1 MADEEVLLPEGVVLR
16 RALVDDAPALAQLHV
31 DCWEDAYTGLIPQ
44 SILDE
49 RRATVDERAQRWREI
64 LEEHDRTWVAEAPEG
79 LIGFA
84 GAGPASD
91 NDLEGDIDLQLLAL
105 YVRAGWWGKG
115 VGYALFRQVVGDRAA
130 YLWVLANNQR
140 AIDFYQRQGFRL
152 DGTEDEHDE
161 GLHARMV
168 RAGR

>member
-1 MADEEVLLPEGVVLR
+1 MTGEEVLLPDGVVLR
-16 RALVDDAPALAQLHV
+16 RAMVDDAAALAQLHV

-49 RRATVDERAQRWREI
+49 RRATVHERAQRWKEI
-64 LEEHDRTWVAEAPEG
+64 LEEHDRTWVADAHEG
-79 LIGFA
+79 LLGFA
-84 GAGPASD
+84 GAGPATD
-91 NDLEGDIDLQLLAL
+91 NDLDGDIDLQLMAL
-105 YVRAGWWGKG
+105 YVRAGWWGRG
-115 VGYALFRQVVGDRAA
+115 LGYALFRQVVGDRAA

-168 RAGR
+168 RAGT